1 MLRSANTKVHG
12 RFSEK
17 RRGLS
22 HRCARNASAALENF
36 VRHPKRLF
44 QQYLP
49 EAEVGP
55 ARLTP
60 QHEREL
66 RAAFAIYLG
75 NPDQDD
81 RPVAPAPQLYRVQ
94 SW

>member
-1 MLRSANTKVHG
+1 MDFRIGATQHPSGELVQKSTFA
-12 RFSEK
+12 RF
-17 RRGLS
+17 
-22 HRCARNASAALENF
+22 LEF
-36 VRHPKRLF
+36 FDFRLF

-81 RPVAPAPQLYRVQ
+81 RPVSPAPQLYRVQ